1 MALAHI
7 NKILTNINGTFA
19 RIMRDMETD
28 EFVVK
33 FYDRGQFLKNANYY
47 TDDEGDAIGTAHA
60 ELLCMDGVEVA
71 DALL

>member
-1 MALAHI
+1 MALVHI
-7 NKILTNINGTFA
+7 NKILTNIDGTFA

-47 TDDEGDAIGTAHA
+47 TDDEEDAIGTARA
-60 ELLCMDGVEVA
+60 ELMTMDGVEVS
-71 DALL
+71 DDLL

>member
-19 RIMRDMETD
+19 RIMRGTDAD

-33 FYDRGQFLKNANYY
+33 FYDRGQFQKNANYY
-47 TDDEGDAIGTAHA
+47 TDDEGDAIGTARA
-60 ELLCMDGVEVA
+60 ELSRMDGVEVS
-71 DALL
+71 DDLL

>member
-7 NKILTNINGTFA
+7 NKILTNIGGTFA
-19 RIMRDMETD
+19 RIMRDTETD

-47 TDDEGDAIGTAHA
+47 TNDEGDAIGTARA
-60 ELLCMDGVEVA
+60 ELSRMGGVEVA
-71 DALL
+71 DSLL

>member
-19 RIMRDMETD
+19 RIMRDMDTD

-33 FYDRGQFLKNANYY
+33 FYGRGQFLKNANYY
-47 TDDEGDAIGTAHA
+47 TDDEGDAIGTARA
-60 ELLCMDGVEVA
+60 ELSRMDGVQVA
-71 DALL
+71 DNVL

>member
-7 NKILTNINGTFA
+7 NKILTNISGTFA
-19 RIMRDMETD
+19 RVMRDTETE

-47 TDDEGDAIGTAHA
+47 TDDEGDAIGTARA
-60 ELLCMDGVEVA
+60 ELSRMSGVEVS
-71 DALL
+71 DGLL